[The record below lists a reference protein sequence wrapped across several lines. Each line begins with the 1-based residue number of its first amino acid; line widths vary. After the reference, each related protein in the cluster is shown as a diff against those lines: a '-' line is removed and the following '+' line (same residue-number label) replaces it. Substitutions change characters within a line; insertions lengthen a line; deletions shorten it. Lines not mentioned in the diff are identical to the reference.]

1 MPIFRLMNRA
11 ELIGNSCGPG
21 IGKKNNMVFEK
32 NNFENQAGFLTAE
45 IMLALAVM
53 VCAITAAGLMAFSGQ
68 TMASDSEL
76 DFQAVDLAQKM
87 LEDQRI
93 LASDDF
99 RLVNSTTTKEG
110 IFNGRVDVAPQSF
123 FVKSVD
129 AVVDWD
135 ISGRSRQTRIS
146 ALIADYNA
154 TAGDDTCD
162 SNLTGDWT
170 NPQIEKVI
178 DFSQFTE
185 SASST
190 YAIGDI
196 DVYKNKLY
204 VGMEKTGTK
213 TDSTFFVFD
222 IANPVAPL
230 LINRID
236 NNAAAMAGIN
246 AIAVNKAYA
255 YVASATTKQFQ
266 IIDVSKNPLKIF
278 SHKINNGEEAQSVFY
293 KNGYVYL
300 GLTKAS
306 GPEFN
311 IINAQDPND
320 PVVMGFEIDSA
331 VNDIYVKGDYAYLA
345 HPANLASGIESGREQ
360 LTILNVADPANPYR
374 VGGYYH
380 DESLGGNGKS
390 LYSISNKIYLGRT
403 TSHISGAPDTI
414 SDFFVFD
421 NPNPGT
427 ADVLVLGSQAF
438 SRVGSANGVLVRE
451 KFAFVLLGTESQGG
465 DLRILNIADPANII
479 EKKIVDL
486 PSGANG
492 VGGAAMDCEGN
503 YLYVASVDGAGKS
516 YISVITAR

>member
-1 MPIFRLMNRA
+1 
-11 ELIGNSCGPG
+11 
-21 IGKKNNMVFEK
+21 
-32 NNFENQAGFLTAE
+32 
-45 IMLALAVM
+45 VM

-345 HPANLASGIESGREQ
+345 VADNSQELIILDISNPNSPILINNYNLIPDQTKWGYGNIVRVIGDRIYFGRTYIANSPEFYLFDHNQSLINMLGNYSENGVPFSVNDLIIRDNLAF
-360 LTILNVADPANPYR
+360 ILA
-374 VGGYYH
+374 
-380 DESLGGNGKS
+380 
-390 LYSISNKIYLGRT
+390 
-403 TSHISGAPDTI
+403 
-414 SDFFVFD
+414 
-421 NPNPGT
+421 
-427 ADVLVLGSQAF
+427 
-438 SRVGSANGVLVRE
+438 GSA
-451 KFAFVLLGTESQGG
+451 SQGG
-465 DLRILNIADPANII
+465 SLRILNIADPANIVEERI
-479 EKKIVDL
+479 ISL
-486 PSGANG
+486 PGVAGG
-492 VGGAAMDCEGN
+492 VGGVAMDCEGN